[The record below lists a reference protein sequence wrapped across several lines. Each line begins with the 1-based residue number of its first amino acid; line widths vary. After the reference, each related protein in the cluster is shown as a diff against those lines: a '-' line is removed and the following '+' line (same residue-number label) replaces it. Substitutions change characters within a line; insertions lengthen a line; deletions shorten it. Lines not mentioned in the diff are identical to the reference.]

1 MKEFISASLLR
12 DGSSAF
18 SKRACLVYHQRCKS
32 TGGTQENAAAYL
44 QSEASA

>member
-12 DGSSAF
+12 EGSSAF
-18 SKRACLVYHQRCKS
+18 SKRAFLVYHQQRKS

-44 QSEASA
+44 QSEANV